1 MRARL
6 RIGLGVLGVLAGLT
20 LAALGAAFLTA
31 RPAPGHP
38 FLARPARAPLV
49 IAHADDTGDGLWPG
63 NTMVFLEGAAG
74 LGVDILE
81 MDAHMTRDGALVL
94 MHDDTVDRTTQGKG
108 RIRDL
113 TLAEIQALEVARG
126 WTRDGTTY
134 PYRDQGL
141 RVPALEE
148 VFRRF
153 PAYPMLVE
161 IKQSSPSMAAPL
173 CGLIRAHGKQE
184 TVMVASFHDEAM
196 AEFRATCPEIATS
209 ASPAEIRRFVALETV
224 GLAGAS
230 SPDYLAFQM
239 PMRHGDIALVTPDSV
254 AAAHDRGV
262 HMHVW
267 TINDPGVM
275 QELLGM
281 DVDGILTDRPDI
293 LQAIL
298 GREPPLAP
306 APATAPAPAP
316 APTPLPAPSPAT
328 VPVPAPAR

>member
-1 MRARL
+1 MRARMRL
-6 RIGLGVLGVLAGLT
+6 GLVVLGVLAGLA
-20 LAALGAAFLTA
+20 LAVLGTAFLTA
-31 RPAPGHP
+31 RPVPGHP
-38 FLARPARAPLV
+38 FLARPAPAPLV
-49 IAHADDTGDGLWPG
+49 IAHADDTGEGLWPG
-63 NTMVFLEGAAG
+63 NTMAFLEGAAG

-113 TLAEIQALEVARG
+113 TLAEIQALEVGRG
-126 WTRDGTTY
+126 WTQDGETY

-141 RVPALEE
+141 RVPTLEQ

-161 IKQSSPSMAAPL
+161 IKQSLPSMAAPL
-173 CGLIRAHGKQE
+173 CRLIRAHGKQA

-209 ASPAEIRRFVALETV
+209 ASPAEIRRFVVLEMV
-224 GLAGAS
+224 WLAGTS
-230 SPDYLAFQM
+230 SPDYFAFQV
-239 PMRHGDIALVTPDSV
+239 PMHHGDIALVTPAAV

-262 HMHVW
+262 HVHVW

-275 QELLGM
+275 QELLLM
-281 DVDGILTDRPDI
+281 DVDGIMTDRPDI
-293 LQAIL
+293 LQTIL
-298 GREPPLAP
+298 GRKVPLVP
-306 APATAPAPAP
+306 RPAPAP
-316 APTPLPAPSPAT
+316 AP
-328 VPVPAPAR
+328 VQ